1 MKTKLSAVALVASAI
16 TIAQANPG
24 GVHAVTGASHR
35 GAVARG
41 ALAVR
46 APMRP
51 GGVSSFRST
60 PMRSYGSRPFYSGQR
75 SPSFG
80 MRSSPS
86 FAYRRPIY
94 SNRPLVTRSGP
105 YTIATIP
112 QHNRVAPM
120 ANRRNP
126 AVTRVWNQRNI
137 GTQFQNGNNLRNAN
151 NFRNGNNHLRHDW
164 QKNVFAHASGDWH
177 RDWNRNCDHW
187 WNGHRCSFINGTWV
201 IFNLGFSPWWPS
213 Y

>member
-1 MKTKLSAVALVASAI
+1 MKTNLSAVALVASAV

-24 GVHAVTGASHR
+24 AVPAAKGASHG
-35 GAVARG
+35 GAVTRSAP
-41 ALAVR
+41 AVH

-60 PMRSYGSRPFYSGQR
+60 PMRSYGNRPFYPGQR

-94 SNRPLVTRSGP
+94 SSRPLVTRSGP
-105 YTIATIP
+105 YAIATIP
-112 QHNRVAPM
+112 QRNRVALM

-126 AVTRVWNQRNI
+126 AVTRVWNQQNI

-151 NFRNGNNHLRHDW
+151 NFRNGNNLRRV
-164 QKNVFAHASGDWH
+164 NNF
-177 RDWNRNCDHW
+177 RNS
-187 WNGHRCSFINGTWV
+187 NNQ
-201 IFNLGFSPWWPS
+201 
-213 Y
+213 

>member
-1 MKTKLSAVALVASAI
+1 MKTKLSAVALVASAV

-24 GVHAVTGASHR
+24 SVPAVTGASHR
-35 GAVARG
+35 GAVARS
-41 ALAVR
+41 APAVH

-51 GGVSSFRST
+51 GGVSSIRST

-86 FAYRRPIY
+86 FAYRRPGY
-94 SNRPLVTRSGP
+94 SGRPFVTRSGP

-112 QHNRVAPM
+112 QRNRVALI

-126 AVTRVWNQRNI
+126 AVTRVWNQRN
-137 GTQFQNGNNLRNAN
+137 TQ
-151 NFRNGNNHLRHDW
+151 FRNGNNLGTRTISGTETTCRTISETEIIVCAVTG
-164 QKNVFAHASGDWH
+164 KNTFSLTPQGIGIA
-177 RDWNRNCDHW
+177 
-187 WNGHRCSFINGTWV
+187 IGTAIATIGGMV
-201 IFNLGFSPWWPS
+201 TDAVLSMERG
-213 Y
+213 